1 MLFVLGQ
8 FHNQFGITK
17 WLKMIKII
25 LAEDHNIVRNGIKDL
40 LEKDEN
46 LIVVGEALNGRDVLA
61 LMEKGTI
68 PDIILADMNMPVMGG
83 IELIEKVKA
92 MHDSVKTIILTM
104 HDHENYVIDAFKAG
118 AMGYLFKNIGADELL
133 FAINHVYA
141 NQQYIC
147 LELALRLLE
156 RNIHGSSYI
165 REQSQPPEND
175 FSKRELEIL
184 NLIAEGFT
192 NQEIANR
199 LFTSRRT
206 VEGHRQALINK
217 TGARNTPALVKFA
230 VLNGIIN

>member
-1 MLFVLGQ
+1 
-8 FHNQFGITK
+8 
-17 WLKMIKII
+17 
-25 LAEDHNIVRNGIKDL
+25 
-40 LEKDEN
+40 
-46 LIVVGEALNGRDVLA
+46 
-61 LMEKGTI
+61 
-68 PDIILADMNMPVMGG
+68 MN
-83 IELIEKVKA
+83 
-92 MHDSVKTIILTM
+92 
-104 HDHENYVIDAFKAG
+104 YF
-118 AMGYLFKNIGADELL
+118 